1 MRWNG
6 LRFFDAHLDLACL
19 VANGRDMDNPDLAKC
34 GGPFLPAAVTLPVL
48 RAANV
53 DRLLGTIFTELNGN
67 EPGVGYP
74 AGDAVIAGDVGRY
87 QLSVYERWWCSGRA
101 SRFHDASVEVPRI
114 GILIEGAD
122 PIAGPGEVAWWASCG
137 VIAIGLAWAR
147 GSRYAGGNTEQRGL
161 TVGGPYDGADLIR
174 AIDKAKL
181 THDVS
186 HLSDASFDQ
195 LMNLA
200 TGPVM
205 ASHSNSRALLGDPTN
220 QRHLSDRQIQAITAR
235 HGMIGL
241 NLYSLFLSR
250 EGKDRRATLSE
261 TLDHVEHICA
271 LAASRKHVG
280 LGSDMD
286 GGLSALRLPEDIQ
299 NPTDLH
305 RLADGLSD
313 RGWTDEEVRGFA
325 HENWE
330 RFFGIAKGG

>member
-1 MRWNG
+1 MRWND

-19 VANGRDMDNPDLAKC
+19 VANGRDMDNPDLAQC
-34 GGPFLPAAVTLPVL
+34 GGPFLPAAVTLPML
-48 RAANV
+48 RAGKV
-53 DRLLGTIFTELNGN
+53 SRLLGTIFTELNGN

-74 AGDAVIAGDVGRY
+74 AGDAAIAGEVGRY

-101 SRFHDASVEVPRI
+101 SRFRDASGEVPRI

-122 PIAGPGEVAWWASCG
+122 PIAGPDEVGWWASRG

-161 TVGGPYDGADLIR
+161 TVGGPFDGAELIR
-174 AIDKAKL
+174 AIDRAGL
-181 THDVS
+181 VHDVS

-195 LMNLA
+195 LMSLT

-205 ASHSNSRALLGDPTN
+205 ASHSNSRSLLGDPAN
-220 QRHLSDRQIQAITAR
+220 QRHLSDRQIQAIASR
-235 HGMIGL
+235 GGIIGL
-241 NLYSLFLSR
+241 NLFSLFLSR

-261 TLDHVEHICA
+261 TLDHVEHVCG
-271 LAASRKHVG
+271 LTESRKHVG

-286 GGLSALRLPEDIQ
+286 GGLSALRLPEGIQ

-305 RLADGLSD
+305 RLADGLTS
-313 RGWTDEEVRGFA
+313 RGWTDAEVRGFA
-325 HENWE
+325 FENWE
-330 RFFGIAKGG
+330 RFFGIPVES